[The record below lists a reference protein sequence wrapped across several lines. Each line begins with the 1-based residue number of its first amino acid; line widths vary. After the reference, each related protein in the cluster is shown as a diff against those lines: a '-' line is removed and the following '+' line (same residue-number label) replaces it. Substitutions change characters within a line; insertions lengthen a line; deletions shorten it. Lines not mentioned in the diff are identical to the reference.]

1 MVMAINQFN
10 RQSFPYIIL
19 REFFKLRVTM
29 KNIEIDEELY
39 QYIATNTQ
47 YIGESASAI
56 LRRLL
61 NFGVEA
67 KDSATAVAAVTVNE
81 TADKVEIKVALDAE
95 KPVVQLESAKIVEPE
110 VVKLV
115 KAVAESHE
123 TVFNFI
129 NKEELAMQRGAV
141 GRFLLILAALYR
153 AHPAQFGVVTEI
165 SGRDRLYFANSEN
178 KLAESGSSTKPRQIP
193 ESPFWV
199 ITNSNTTRKKMM
211 LTKASISLGYS
222 DTDVEKIRE
231 LL

>member
-1 MVMAINQFN
+1 
-10 RQSFPYIIL
+10 
-19 REFFKLRVTM
+19 M

-61 NFGVEA
+61 NLSIDADVEEVTTNE
-67 KDSATAVAAVTVNE
+67 KLATPEVTQPIESDESEGAIVDTAPEITVDE
-81 TADKVEIKVALDAE
+81 TD
-95 KPVVQLESAKIVEPE
+95 IVEVQPS
-110 VVKLV
+110 
-115 KAVAESHE
+115 SHE

-153 AHPAQFGVVTEI
+153 AHPSQFSVVTEI

-222 DTDVEKIRE
+222 DSDVEKIRE

>member
-1 MVMAINQFN
+1 
-10 RQSFPYIIL
+10 
-19 REFFKLRVTM
+19 M

-61 NFGVEA
+61 KLDLAN
-67 KDSATAVAAVTVNE
+67 DVAAVTVNE
-81 TADKVEIKVALDAE
+81 ISDEIEVKIA
-95 KPVVQLESAKIVEPE
+95 LESEKAVVHVETV
-110 VVKLV
+110 VVKNPEATKRM
-115 KAVAESHE
+115 KAVPDSHE

-153 AHPAQFGVVTEI
+153 AHPKQFGVVTEI

-222 DTDVEKIRE
+222 DLDVEKIRE

>member
-1 MVMAINQFN
+1 
-10 RQSFPYIIL
+10 
-19 REFFKLRVTM
+19 M

-47 YIGESASAI
+47 FIGESASAI

-61 NFGVEA
+61 NFGGEA
-67 KDSATAVAAVTVNE
+67 KLRTVTVNE
-81 TADKVEIKVALDAE
+81 PSDQVEVINEA
-95 KPVVQLESAKIVEPE
+95 KPVEPASKMVPVEVEEPKSIVAKVKPESN
-110 VVKLV
+110 
-115 KAVAESHE
+115 E

-153 AHPAQFGVVTEI
+153 AHPEQFNVVTEI

-222 DTDVEKIRE
+222 DSDVEKIRE

>member
-1 MVMAINQFN
+1 
-10 RQSFPYIIL
+10 
-19 REFFKLRVTM
+19 M

-47 YIGESASAI
+47 FIGESASAI

-61 NFGVEA
+61 NISLTEKV
-67 KDSATAVAAVTVNE
+67 DNVTVNE
-81 TADKVEIKVALDAE
+81 PVETVEKSVLPYVDKISDNIDTTEVNNTDDVT
-95 KPVVQLESAKIVEPE
+95 
-110 VVKLV
+110 VVKIS
-115 KAVAESHE
+115 AETHE

-141 GRFLLILAALYR
+141 GRFLLILAGLYR
-153 AHPAQFGVVTEI
+153 AHPDQFSVVTEI
-165 SGRDRLYFANSEN
+165 SGRDRLYFAHSEN

-222 DTDVEKIRE
+222 DSDVEKIRE

>member
-1 MVMAINQFN
+1 
-10 RQSFPYIIL
+10 
-19 REFFKLRVTM
+19 M

-61 NFGVEA
+61 SFGTESVVE
-67 KDSATAVAAVTVNE
+67 VVTVNE
-81 TADKVEIKVALDAE
+81 SSDSVEAKQAVVSDEAEAKVEVTEVK
-95 KPVVQLESAKIVEPE
+95 KT
-110 VVKLV
+110 VVKEPIIEV
-115 KAVAESHE
+115 PVSNE

-153 AHPAQFGVVTEI
+153 AHPNQFSVVNEI
-165 SGRDRLYFANSEN
+165 SGRDRLYFANSES
-178 KLAESGSSTKPRQIP
+178 KLAESGSSTKARQIP

-222 DTDVEKIRE
+222 DSDVEKIRE

>member
-1 MVMAINQFN
+1 LD
-10 RQSFPYIIL
+10 FPYIIF
-19 REFFKLRVTM
+19 RELFKLRVTM

-47 YIGESASAI
+47 FIGESASAI

-61 NFGVEA
+61 DFGVESKLETVA
-67 KDSATAVAAVTVNE
+67 VNEPSVVSEVINPSEIENSVVKVKVTATKKPESIAAV
-81 TADKVEIKVALDAE
+81 KVMPI
-95 KPVVQLESAKIVEPE
+95 
-110 VVKLV
+110 
-115 KAVAESHE
+115 SHE

-153 AHPAQFGVVTEI
+153 AHPEHFSVVTEI

-222 DTDVEKIRE
+222 ESDVEKIRE

>member
-1 MVMAINQFN
+1 
-10 RQSFPYIIL
+10 
-19 REFFKLRVTM
+19 M

-47 YIGESASAI
+47 FIGESASAI

-61 NFGVEA
+61 NLGVET
-67 KDSATAVAAVTVNE
+67 KLESVTVNE
-81 TADKVEIKVALDAE
+81 PAEVVEVAALPD
-95 KPVVQLESAKIVEPE
+95 PEPE
-110 VVKLV
+110 TS
-115 KAVAESHE
+115 AVHIETTELEEPNDKTMVDVIPENHE

-153 AHPAQFGVVTEI
+153 AHPDQFAVVTEI
-165 SGRDRLYFANSEN
+165 SGRDRLYFANSES

-222 DTDVEKIRE
+222 DLDVEKIRE

>member
-1 MVMAINQFN
+1 MQ
-10 RQSFPYIIL
+10 QSIISIYNIDDL
-19 REFFKLRVTM
+19 FTPRVTM
-29 KNIEIDEELY
+29 KNIEIDEALY

-47 YIGESASAI
+47 FIGESASAI

-61 NFGVEA
+61 NLSLDTETPQLANDNIANNVTNTMAQAEPVSELPHA
-67 KDSATAVAAVTVNE
+67 DS
-81 TADKVEIKVALDAE
+81 
-95 KPVVQLESAKIVEPE
+95 VEPATINE
-110 VVKLV
+110 VT
-115 KAVAESHE
+115 ASGE

-141 GRFLLILAALYR
+141 GRFLLILAGLYR
-153 AHPAQFGVVTEI
+153 AHPNQFDVVTEI
-165 SGRDRLYFANSEN
+165 SGRDRLYFANSES

-211 LTKASISLGYS
+211 LTKAASALGYS
-222 DTDVEKIRE
+222 DSDVEIIRE

>member
-1 MVMAINQFN
+1 MLVFISLDTHKYVQ
-10 RQSFPYIIL
+10 QSSVSIYNIVDLFT
-19 REFFKLRVTM
+19 LRVTM
-29 KNIEIDEELY
+29 KNIEIDEALY

-47 YIGESASAI
+47 FIGESASAI

-61 NFGVEA
+61 NLSLDTEIPQLANDNIANTLAQAEPVLELPDVDIGEPVNMNEI
-67 KDSATAVAAVTVNE
+67 TASEVTSSE
-81 TADKVEIKVALDAE
+81 
-95 KPVVQLESAKIVEPE
+95 
-110 VVKLV
+110 
-115 KAVAESHE
+115 E

-141 GRFLLILAALYR
+141 GRFLLILAGLYR
-153 AHPAQFGVVTEI
+153 AHPKQFDVVTGI

-178 KLAESGSSTKPRQIP
+178 KLSESGSSTKPRQIP

-211 LTKASISLGYS
+211 LTKAAAALGYS
-222 DTDVEKIRE
+222 DSDVEIIRE

>member
-1 MVMAINQFN
+1 
-10 RQSFPYIIL
+10 
-19 REFFKLRVTM
+19 M

-47 YIGESASAI
+47 FIGESASAI

-61 NFGVEA
+61 NFGGEA
-67 KDSATAVAAVTVNE
+67 ELETVTVNE
-81 TADKVEIKVALDAE
+81 SSNQVEVKNEPKPVDPVLKMVPATEE
-95 KPVVQLESAKIVEPE
+95 KPKNIA
-110 VVKLV
+110 VVKV
-115 KAVAESHE
+115 KPESSE

-153 AHPAQFGVVTEI
+153 AHPEQFNVVTEI

-222 DTDVEKIRE
+222 DSDVEKIRE

>member
-1 MVMAINQFN
+1 
-10 RQSFPYIIL
+10 
-19 REFFKLRVTM
+19 M

-47 YIGESASAI
+47 FIGESASAI

-61 NFGVEA
+61 NISLTEKV
-67 KDSATAVAAVTVNE
+67 DNVTVNE
-81 TADKVEIKVALDAE
+81 PVETVEKSVLPYVDKISDNIDTTEVNNTDDVT
-95 KPVVQLESAKIVEPE
+95 
-110 VVKLV
+110 VVKIS
-115 KAVAESHE
+115 AETHE

-141 GRFLLILAALYR
+141 GRFLLILAGLYR
-153 AHPAQFGVVTEI
+153 AHPDQFSVVTEI

-222 DTDVEKIRE
+222 DSDVEKIRE